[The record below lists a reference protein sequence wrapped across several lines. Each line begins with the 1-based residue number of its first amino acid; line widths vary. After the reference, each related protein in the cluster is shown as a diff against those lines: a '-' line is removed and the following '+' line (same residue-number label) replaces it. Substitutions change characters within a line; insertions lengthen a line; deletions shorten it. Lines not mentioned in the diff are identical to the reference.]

1 MPGGIINYPSGYL
14 KKLKHTIM
22 RFIDTKTHGFMDY
35 LVGIFLIASPWIFKL
50 DPGAPEGIIFI
61 ILGAMAIVYS
71 LITKYELGIIK
82 ILPMKAH
89 LALDVLSGIVLAA
102 SPWLFDFADRVYL
115 PHLILGLI
123 EIGAGLMTR
132 TSTSAHTENNFG

>member
-1 MPGGIINYPSGYL
+1 
-14 KKLKHTIM
+14 
-22 RFIDTKTHGFMDY
+22 
-35 LVGIFLIASPWIFKL
+35 
-50 DPGAPEGIIFI
+50 
-61 ILGAMAIVYS
+61 
-71 LITKYELGIIK
+71 
-82 ILPMKAH
+82 MKAH